1 MTDEVLKQ
9 RSPKMMLKAL
19 ETLPSRLCSVYM
31 EILKKLGNG
40 HQYDIAITLFALM
53 LRAARSPTFQE
64 IQVSLAIVQGEDGPD
79 LEEALIDV
87 EYILDCC
94 TDLVVGDF
102 ETRTLSFSHPTVR
115 LFLLGLVAAKQR
127 IIPVLTLNNRFP
139 GLFDSAP
146 SMGNEDRRYHAVAD
160 TNDGES
166 LYGSEGFSQFS
177 RDETLVPSIKLG
189 KPGNEVSM
197 VPSRGTSVSEQLVKL
212 FMADPALP
220 GLVASALQRVGGTG
234 FERTFS
240 ILLKQYSKRLETTAS
255 KPSQKVAA
263 VWTGHATRRT
273 SSLLRATVRPE
284 DSEDNKLREAV
295 LDLDTSKDLAVNEWL
310 ATQDAVLKP
319 TWKGKIVSRS
329 GITEPLAPLRL
340 LNDERDDPSDGSDDE
355 DLSATYTDL
364 DAVKVF
370 MTGGEPYME
379 MKSSLMRQTHYG
391 DHAEDLITRRM
402 VPENRVAVELQANTV
417 TDERKAITVFTLI
430 TVLFLPLSF
439 VASLFLPLNVDHGLI
454 LPLNVDHGLFI
465 PFDSVTGVTDMGTRN
480 RFIDLVILAT
490 LVCVTAYILIDLL
503 NVGGRFGRWMDMF
516 MQDFR
521 KQTFASL
528 CNVSDYKPKRAPD
541 ANKIPAFSPLA
552 SLNARSRLSRLWL
565 GVLNWKG
572 SFSNSLHVWKHGKR
586 IDMTNFQ
593 WTCVSGSHVQT
604 LF

>member
-31 EILKKLGNG
+31 DIVKKLGNG
-40 HQYDIAITLFALM
+40 HQYDTAITLFALM

-102 ETRTLSFSHPTVR
+102 ETGTLSFSHPTVR

-146 SMGNEDRRYHAVAD
+146 SMGNEDGRYHAVAD

-177 RDETLVPSIKLG
+177 RDETLVPSIRLG
-189 KPGNEVSM
+189 KPGNEISM

-220 GLVASALQRVGGTG
+220 GLVASALQRVGATG

-319 TWKGKIVSRS
+319 TWKGKTASRS
-329 GITEPLAPLRL
+329 RITEPLAPLRL
-340 LNDERDDPSDGSDDE
+340 LNDERDYPSDGSDDE

-379 MKSSLMRQTHYG
+379 MKSSLIRQTHYG
-391 DHAEDLITRRM
+391 DHAEDLITRGM
-402 VPENRVAVELQANTV
+402 VRETRGAARLQQA
-417 TDERKAITVFTLI
+417 KAATQAYSIKVLTLMTVF
-430 TVLFLPLSF
+430 FLPISF
-439 VASLFLPLNVDHGLI
+439 VAAAFGM
-454 LPLNVDHGLFI
+454 
-465 PFDSVTGVTDMGTRN
+465 TDMGARYS
-480 RFIDLVILAT
+480 FVQVGIVAILG
-490 LVCVTAYILIDLL
+490 CVTTYILIDLFYL
-503 NVGGRFGRWMDMF
+503 EGRFGRWMDMF
-516 MQDFR
+516 MQNVR
-521 KQTFASL
+521 KPILASL
-528 CNVSDYKPKRAPD
+528 RSVSNYKAKRGTEAKK
-541 ANKIPAFSPLA
+541 APAFSPFA
-552 SLNARSRLSRLWL
+552 SLSARNRLFRLWL
-565 GVLNWKG
+565 GILNWKED
-572 SFSNSLHVWKHGKR
+572 FSDSLHVWKHGRR
-586 IDMTNFQ
+586 IDVTYFQ
-593 WTCVSGSHVQT
+593 WTCVSYSHVQR
-604 LF
+604 LFW